1 MTIFAS
7 LKRVLMSCFTDRPST
22 PGNPGHLKV
31 KINRV
36 ISKIL
41 PKEEIIHL
49 SQYHPVQYEGL
60 TLDLNKGI
68 LSCSEL
74 ETKKIVEYV
83 AFSFSVALLDV
94 LCVPRPAGWKPGDSL
109 QQKLVKRGRR
119 NVERFP
125 DYDMSFMV
133 AAGLLTLT
141 PSNHYLYHNNNADTS
156 TDRKCCTF
164 DLRQCVID
172 SNTDYLFS
180 NGTALKCGC
189 GACGGCGGCGGYSA
203 AQASGGGAAGCA
215 GAGGGCGGGC
225 GGC

>member
-31 KINRV
+31 EVNRI

-60 TLDLNKGI
+60 TLDFYKGI

-109 QQKLVKRGRR
+109 QQNCQKR
-119 NVERFP
+119 
-125 DYDMSFMV
+125 
-133 AAGLLTLT
+133 
-141 PSNHYLYHNNNADTS
+141 
-156 TDRKCCTF
+156 
-164 DLRQCVID
+164 
-172 SNTDYLFS
+172 
-180 NGTALKCGC
+180 
-189 GACGGCGGCGGYSA
+189 
-203 AQASGGGAAGCA
+203 
-215 GAGGGCGGGC
+215 
-225 GGC
+225 

>member
-49 SQYHPVQYEGL
+49 SQYHPLQYEGL
-60 TLDLNKGI
+60 TLDFDKGI

-119 NVERFP
+119 NVKRFP

-141 PSNHYLYHNNNADTS
+141 PSNHYLYHNDNTDTS

-172 SNTDYLFS
+172 SNTDYLLS
-180 NGTALKCGC
+180 NGTALEGGC